1 MGFIPGELHHIRK
14 FVNESFRD
22 LVSVKLNLAS
32 KPFRNRAL
40 PWLIT
45 AIVMFASL
53 LGLLYVFNET
63 RAARLRAD
71 TVASSLDTL
80 HKQEAELIKRR
91 DEINRALAPE
101 QRQLLDAAH
110 SLVDRKRFSWSRLF
124 ADLEAALP
132 SNVRVTRINVK
143 DVYWRGGQN
152 SAELEMTVM
161 SKATGDDV
169 TNMIA
174 EMGRGGVFEAE
185 PMAQNLQKGTNN
197 SGMEWVLRVIY
208 RPRAG
213 APVNTAEPPQSVA
226 AASTSEGGAR

>member
-1 MGFIPGELHHIRK
+1 M
-14 FVNESFRD
+14 ST
-22 LVSVKLNLAS
+22 KLNLAS
-32 KPFRNRAL
+32 KPFRNRTL

-45 AIVMFASL
+45 AIVVFASL
-53 LGLLYVFNET
+53 LGLLHVFSET

-80 HKQEAELIKRR
+80 HKQEEQLIQRKT
-91 DEINRALAPE
+91 EINQALAPE

-110 SLVDRKRFSWSRLF
+110 ALVDRKRFSWSRLF

-132 SNVRVTRINVK
+132 GNVRVTRINVK
-143 DVYWRGGQN
+143 DVYWHGGQN
-152 SAELEMTVM
+152 SAELELTVM

-185 PMAQNLQKGTNN
+185 PMAQNLQKGSNS
-197 SGMEWVLRVIY
+197 SGMEWVLHVIY

-213 APVNTAEPPQSVA
+213 APIAPEQPQSVA
-226 AASTSEGGAR
+226 AAGTSEGGAR